1 MSQRHNKTS
10 QSARPTNNLKTTHFT
25 FWQVNTV
32 NHKREP
38 QTILSPATM
47 STSRHVTAVLVPYRD
62 EELLQTVDLDCET
75 LDDSVADV
83 LQTSEVRKTLLL
95 RPSDAAPGLYVH
107 HGPGE
112 PNLRATR
119 LSMACGIFAARL
131 HGNVILSRSA
141 GVDLSIKDVDTACCL
156 GPDLR
161 TTVLAEVRL
170 LANGASPPS
179 ADCAIH
185 VPEWVGNATFQ
196 TYHDSPVLQRL
207 AAAMKED
214 KVSDREE
221 SSESSSSSSS
231 SDDDSTESDP
241 QSSSGPVKESSNEL
255 PQQEF
260 VTKVPLCLHCRRP
273 ASTLCSCCDGA
284 YFCDAPRACRIEG

>member
-1 MSQRHNKTS
+1 MS
-10 QSARPTNNLKTTHFT
+10 A
-25 FWQVNTV
+25 
-32 NHKREP
+32 
-38 QTILSPATM
+38 
-47 STSRHVTAVLVPYRD
+47 SRHVVAVLVPYRD
-62 EELLQTVDLDCET
+62 EEPLQSLDLEYKT
-75 LDDSVADV
+75 LDDCVADV

-95 RPSDAAPGLYVH
+95 RPSDVAAGLYAH

-141 GVDLSIKDVDTACCL
+141 GVDLSVKDVDAACCL

-161 TTVLAEVRL
+161 TTVLAELLRL
-170 LANGASPPS
+170 TCSASPP
-179 ADCAIH
+179 ADCATQ
-185 VPEWVGNATFQ
+185 VPDWIGNATLQ

-207 AAAMKED
+207 AAAMKDD
-214 KVSDREE
+214 KVSGKE
-221 SSESSSSSSS
+221 SSSSSS
-231 SDDDSTESDP
+231 SDDDSTGSDP
-241 QSSSGPVKESSNEL
+241 QSLSGPVKESSNEL
-255 PQQEF
+255 PQQEV

-273 ASTLCSCCDGA
+273 ASTLCSGCDGA